1 MPVEQLA
8 EVRDR
13 ILPMLRYIAEEYR
26 GRVPDGYPFII
37 DAPDRGAV
45 GIELDPMH
53 ALYVTSD
60 GQEIT
65 VNLSYRSSRFDT
77 RSSASR
83 AKFSGVPIN
92 DGRPLASDVDDQT
105 LRNLIAEL
113 TSRWNYGQTVIH
125 LSDT

>member
-1 MPVEQLA
+1 MAVEQLA
-8 EVRDR
+8 EMRDR

-26 GRVPDGYPFII
+26 GRVPDGYPTIV

-45 GIELDPMH
+45 GIELDPSH
-53 ALYVTSD
+53 ALYLTSD
-60 GQEIT
+60 GT
-65 VNLSYRSSRFDT
+65 GVSVHLTYRASRYDT

-83 AKFSGVPIN
+83 EKFGGMPIN
-92 DGRPLASDVDDQT
+92 DARPVAADVDDQT

-113 TSRWNYGQTVIH
+113 TSRWNYGQTIIH

>member
-8 EVRDR
+8 EMRDR

-26 GRVPDGYPFII
+26 GRVPGGYPVIV
-37 DAPDRGAV
+37 DAPERGAV
-45 GIELDPMH
+45 GIELDPSH
-53 ALYVTSD
+53 ALYLTTD
-60 GQEIT
+60 GESVS
-65 VNLSYRSSRFDT
+65 VNLSYRATRYDT

-83 AKFSGVPIN
+83 QKYGGMPIN
-92 DGRPLASDVDDQT
+92 DARTVARDVDDQT